1 VERLSGGDARGTLL
15 ERHFVDFV
23 AVLNEVL
30 PFFERRNLRFAVIG
44 GVGLGGYGM
53 SRATVDLDF
62 VLDAGAR
69 EEVIRFLESLGYGTL
84 HRSTGYSNHQHPDSD
99 RGGID
104 LVYVQEP
111 TSGMIFAGIRILDG
125 PGGMRIP
132 VPRPEHLIAMKV
144 VAMKNDPSRTFQD
157 MADIR
162 FLLSLPDV
170 DREEVRA
177 QFEKH
182 GLRERYRE
190 LEAF

>member
-1 VERLSGGDARGTLL
+1 
-15 ERHFVDFV
+15 VDFV
-23 AVLNEVL
+23 AVLHDLL
-30 PFFERRNLRFAVIG
+30 PFFEERKVRHAVIG

-62 VLDAGAR
+62 VVDAGAQQ
-69 EEVIRFLESLGYGTL
+69 EVIHFLESLGYRTL
-84 HRSTGYSNHQHPDSD
+84 HRSTGYSNHQHPEPE
-99 RGGID
+99 RGGVD

-111 TSGMIFAGIRILDG
+111 TSGRIFAATRTLDG
-125 PGGMRIP
+125 PGGLRIP

-144 VAMKNDPSRTFQD
+144 VAMKNDPTRTYQD

-182 GLRERYRE
+182 GLRERYCE
-190 LEAF
+190 LEAS

>member
-1 VERLSGGDARGTLL
+1 M
-15 ERHFVDFV
+15 DFV
-23 AVLNEVL
+23 AVLNELL
-30 PFFERRNLRFAVIG
+30 PFFEGRKLRFAVIG

-62 VLDAGAR
+62 VVDAGAQ
-69 EEVIRFLESLGYGTL
+69 EQVIHFLEALGYRTI
-84 HRSTGYSNHQHPDSD
+84 HRSTGYSNHQHADSK

-111 TSGMIFAGIRILDG
+111 TSSRIFASARILDG

-144 VAMKNDPSRTFQD
+144 VAMKNDPSRTYQD

-162 FLLSLPDV
+162 FLLSLPDI

-182 GLRERYRE
+182 GLRGRYHE
-190 LEAF
+190 LEAS